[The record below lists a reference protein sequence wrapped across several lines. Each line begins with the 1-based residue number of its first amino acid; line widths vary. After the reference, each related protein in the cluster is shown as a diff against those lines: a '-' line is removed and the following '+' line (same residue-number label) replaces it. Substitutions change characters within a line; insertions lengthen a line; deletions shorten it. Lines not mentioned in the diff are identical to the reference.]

1 MNKDNLYYCNCKD
14 CINFPEKPAIDYCI
28 ENKIIPKIG
37 NIVVCKYYKLKEQ
50 RNAICKRSEED
61 T

>member
-28 ENKIIPKIG
+28 ENKVIPKIC
-37 NIVVCKYYKLKEQ
+37 NIVVCKYYKSKEQ
-50 RNAICKRSEED
+50 TE
-61 T
+61 